1 MEFKYNEK
9 RPVYSQLVDVLRKE
23 IKNNYQP
30 NDKLLS
36 EREIMRKY
44 AVSRN
49 TVREALSELENIGYI
64 YRQRGKG
71 TFVANMI
78 DYTQKIGDEYSFTEQ
93 MKSMGRKPETRILEM
108 YQRDA
113 DEYFSQ
119 KLKVPVGTCLIKLKR
134 LRLADGQPIMIDRT
148 YLPQA
153 KFPNLSRDDLELKQR
168 SLYAIFLEDYGE
180 KVKVADERLSV
191 GIISD
196 EDAKLL
202 NVASNTAGFLA
213 RRTTYNHKNEIIEY
227 TISSARGDQ
236 FVYNIKYR
244 HWRIERR
251 ITLWLTKQMMS

>member
-108 YQRDA
+108 YPRDA

-180 KVKVADERLSV
+180 KVKVADER
-191 GIISD
+191 
-196 EDAKLL
+196 
-202 NVASNTAGFLA
+202 
-213 RRTTYNHKNEIIEY
+213 
-227 TISSARGDQ
+227 
-236 FVYNIKYR
+236 
-244 HWRIERR
+244 
-251 ITLWLTKQMMS
+251 

>member
-93 MKSMGRKPETRILEM
+93 MK
-108 YQRDA
+108 
-113 DEYFSQ
+113 
-119 KLKVPVGTCLIKLKR
+119 
-134 LRLADGQPIMIDRT
+134 
-148 YLPQA
+148 
-153 KFPNLSRDDLELKQR
+153 
-168 SLYAIFLEDYGE
+168 
-180 KVKVADERLSV
+180 
-191 GIISD
+191 
-196 EDAKLL
+196 
-202 NVASNTAGFLA
+202 
-213 RRTTYNHKNEIIEY
+213 
-227 TISSARGDQ
+227 
-236 FVYNIKYR
+236 
-244 HWRIERR
+244 
-251 ITLWLTKQMMS
+251 